1 MATYS
6 PHCVLVV
13 MAVDDLYS
21 LQLAEHILLYL
32 THAGTTRDKAVILV
46 ANKADLVRNRE
57 VKTAAGKRMAEKYNV
72 KYIETSPGDDDMK
85 CTIQYDNLSIPG
97 INHNIDELL
106 VGIFHQICLR
116 QEAER
121 RAQCPPVRVRY
132 LLHQATAEL
141 GQAQFMLGLLNISK
155 LIVAPA

>member
-57 VKTAAGKRMAEKYNV
+57 IKTGTGKELAIKYNV
-72 KYIETSPGDDDMK
+72 KYIETSPGK
-85 CTIQYDNLSIPG
+85 CHLFKLCHCYQNSNVKFVDHLG
-97 INHNIDELL
+97 GD
-106 VGIFHQICLR
+106 VG
-116 QEAER
+116 
-121 RAQCPPVRVRY
+121 
-132 LLHQATAEL
+132 
-141 GQAQFMLGLLNISK
+141 G
-155 LIVAPA
+155 